1 MYIPFADVAKQ
12 HKAHAIYCGNLV
24 EDGSDKYIL
33 NEAYGPPRSELGK
46 PGLSCHYP
54 LTDGATLSATEIV
67 QGATGLYNAS
77 GVLATGPA
85 VALPASANRGPG
97 YTNPSTVKTTAL
109 STISMTSPTPDAGNP
124 NPIGLNSSS
133 YSLGIWYRINDT
145 SVTFDPAGDDN
156 TDPTS
161 ATLISIQ
168 NYSPS
173 YSAKGYT
180 ARINLK
186 RKQVGTA
193 APGYWLEGEIDTAE
207 SIPDAGSCS
216 AQVTSDPAQTPWDA
230 SMQNTLWHY
239 VVLVV
244 TPTQMSLHIDG
255 IQIAARSNTAT
266 FPATPRFRMSVNTT
280 IGASSTFQVR
290 SGQFAYA
297 SVYGSALNYEDMY
310 RHFNSMR
317 RPLDIKVNY
326 NENRYSTDQTDKIG
340 GTQISDLDYSP
351 SSLTNQH
358 RHDGRFAHMIR
369 LDSPLFDSTDSAI
382 NEKLENHQVGIPRH
396 WELTNTA
403 GDEVSDTDQKYR
415 YNTHV
420 AAGGWDLN
428 AGASYGEAGVT
439 MLCGWEGINSP
450 RSSSYGSGEHDQ
462 TVIFD
467 WRGTGSSG
475 GGGINMTWSYSLGT
489 SSIVG
494 QTVTYIVD
502 GDDGFGLSRVGANG
516 DSSVNRFEFYTPY
529 ESTTGIDN
537 TYTQYKSTGNDVGK
551 NWTFQAVGVSG
562 WRNGISMQVI
572 NPNRISSSN
581 ESQNISPEQ
590 FENLPLD
597 DEDNPYNVSRMCRNQ
612 VPRNPRFLYC
622 NRNDFET
629 NPHTTVGQGVDNC
642 VDQNRY
648 GPMALIASRVS
659 DQEMTRML
667 RLMHGQPLHRTRPA
681 LRGCVRHFQLNAPG
695 RTLT

>member
-1 MYIPFADVAKQ
+1 
-12 HKAHAIYCGNLV
+12 
-24 EDGSDKYIL
+24 
-33 NEAYGPPRSELGK
+33 
-46 PGLSCHYP
+46 
-54 LTDGATLSATEIV
+54 
-67 QGATGLYNAS
+67 
-77 GVLATGPA
+77 
-85 VALPASANRGPG
+85 
-97 YTNPSTVKTTAL
+97 
-109 STISMTSPTPDAGNP
+109 
-124 NPIGLNSSS
+124 
-133 YSLGIWYRINDT
+133 
-145 SVTFDPAGDDN
+145 
-156 TDPTS
+156 
-161 ATLISIQ
+161 
-168 NYSPS
+168 
-173 YSAKGYT
+173 
-180 ARINLK
+180 
-186 RKQVGTA
+186 
-193 APGYWLEGEIDTAE
+193 
-207 SIPDAGSCS
+207 
-216 AQVTSDPAQTPWDA
+216 
-230 SMQNTLWHY
+230 
-239 VVLVV
+239 
-244 TPTQMSLHIDG
+244 
-255 IQIAARSNTAT
+255 
-266 FPATPRFRMSVNTT
+266 
-280 IGASSTFQVR
+280 
-290 SGQFAYA
+290 
-297 SVYGSALNYEDMY
+297 
-310 RHFNSMR
+310 
-317 RPLDIKVNY
+317 
-326 NENRYSTDQTDKIG
+326 
-340 GTQISDLDYSP
+340 
-351 SSLTNQH
+351 
-358 RHDGRFAHMIR
+358 
-369 LDSPLFDSTDSAI
+369 
-382 NEKLENHQVGIPRH
+382 
-396 WELTNTA
+396 
-403 GDEVSDTDQKYR
+403 
-415 YNTHV
+415 
-420 AAGGWDLN
+420 
-428 AGASYGEAGVT
+428 
-439 MLCGWEGINSP
+439 
-450 RSSSYGSGEHDQ
+450 
-462 TVIFD
+462 
-467 WRGTGSSG
+467 
-475 GGGINMTWSYSLGT
+475 MTWSYSLGT